1 MAQELV
7 CEFCDRSFGS
17 LPELQQHL
25 ESAHAGRPWAARC
38 DVCQRTF
45 ESPADL
51 KAHNE
56 NVHHSGR

>member
-1 MAQELV
+1 MPGEFV
-7 CEFCDRSFGS
+7 CQFCDRPFGS
-17 LPELQQHL
+17 LAELQRHL
-25 ESAHAGRPWAARC
+25 EIAHAGRPWVARC